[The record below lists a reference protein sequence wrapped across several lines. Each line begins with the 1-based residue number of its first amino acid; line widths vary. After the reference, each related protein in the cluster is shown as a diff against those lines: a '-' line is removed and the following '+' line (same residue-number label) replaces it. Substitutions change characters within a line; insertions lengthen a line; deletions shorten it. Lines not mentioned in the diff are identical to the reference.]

1 VSAVLTERPRTVLR
15 RAWFWVAA
23 AALVLAFAGVSV
35 IVGGADTGGVTR
47 SPTNPAPAGSRALA
61 EVLQAHGIE
70 VVIPTTLAEAVA
82 AASESGSTLL
92 LDDPGE
98 LIGSDGNSELRRTG
112 ARVVLVAPTS
122 RTLIDYDDI
131 AQPAS
136 TVEDEDAVVDADCD
150 YGPARLAGAIDGA
163 ATTYQVLTGA
173 GTVSCWVDADGA
185 ARVVV
190 HEDGLHPLI
199 VLGTT
204 GLLENQRIL
213 DAGDAAFALGV
224 LGATPRLVWFQPQQ
238 REGWGDDPGDATI
251 GSVSPGWVIPVMAL
265 LVATVVAAAIWR
277 GRRFGPLV
285 VEPLPAV
292 VPADETV
299 RGRAR
304 LYTRANA
311 RLRALDAI
319 RIGTI
324 GRLAAA
330 LGQGANASV
339 EQVAAGVA
347 TVTGRPLAEVLELL
361 RDRTPANDREL
372 LQCSDALR
380 RLETELNGR
389 MRP

>member
-1 VSAVLTERPRTVLR
+1 MSVVLTERPRTTAR
-15 RAWFWVAA
+15 RAVFWVVAGLIVLVIAA
-23 AALVLAFAGVSV
+23 ISAVVGVSSP
-35 IVGGADTGGVTR
+35 GGIPR
-47 SPTNPAPAGSRALA
+47 SPTNPAPEGSQALA
-61 EVLQAHGIE
+61 EVLREHGID
-70 VVIPTTLAEAVA
+70 VVIPATLDEAVA
-82 AASESGSTLL
+82 AAAEPGTTLL
-92 LDDPGE
+92 LDDPGG
-98 LIGSDGNSELRRTG
+98 LIGSDGNSRLRRAD

-122 RTLIDYDDI
+122 QTLVDYDDI
-131 AQPAS
+131 AQPAAV
-136 TVEDEDAVVDADCD
+136 VEDEDAVVAADCD
-150 YGPARLAGAIDGA
+150 YGPARLAGSIDGA
-163 ATTYQVLTGA
+163 ASTYQVIVGQATTA
-173 GTVSCWVDADGA
+173 CWVDDSGA

-190 HEDGLHPLI
+190 HEDGLHPLV

-238 REGWGDDPGDATI
+238 REGWGDDTGSATI

-265 LVATVVAAAIWR
+265 LLATVIAAGLWR

-285 VEPLPAV
+285 VEPLPSV

-304 LYTRANA
+304 LYARANA
-311 RLRALDAI
+311 RLRAIDAI

-330 LGQGANASV
+330 LGQPASASV
-339 EQVAAGVA
+339 EQVARGVA
-347 TVTGRPLAEVLELL
+347 AVTGRPLAELLELL
-361 RDRTPANDREL
+361 RDGVPANDREL
-372 LQCSDALR
+372 LECSAALR

-389 MRP
+389 MKP